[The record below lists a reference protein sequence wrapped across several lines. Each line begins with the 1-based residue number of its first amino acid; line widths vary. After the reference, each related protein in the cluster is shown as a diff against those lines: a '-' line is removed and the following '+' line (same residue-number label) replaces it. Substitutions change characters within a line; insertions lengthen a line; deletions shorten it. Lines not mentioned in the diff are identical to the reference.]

1 MNENANR
8 VQLDPTKL
16 QHIIESLVTKLKP
29 QKMILFG
36 SRAEWRAYKES
47 DVDLLVV
54 LDAPIDLDRG
64 IRFEL
69 TSQLSREV
77 GLRIQLIPMAIET
90 YEETKGIIGGIAYP
104 ATKYGVVIYENS

>member
-8 VQLDPTKL
+8 VQLNPAKL

-47 DVDLLVV
+47 GVDLLVV
-54 LDAPIDLDRG
+54 LDAPIDRG